1 MTVQSV
7 APWRK
12 TAKKARL
19 CSGWTLHVVA
29 GVPRPASVD
38 RVAAHV
44 AGVPWRCSPGPSGAA
59 VTEGVVTVQSTSNH
73 WCFTQ
78 GRSAVRSGKA
88 ARARWGK
95 ARKKS

>member
-1 MTVQSV
+1 VTVQSV

-29 GVPRPASVD
+29 GGTPARFGRSGCRACGRGSV
-38 RVAAHV
+38 ALL
-44 AGVPWRCSPGPSGAA
+44 SGPSGAA

-73 WCFTQ
+73 LSFTH
-78 GRSAVRSGKA
+78 GEAP
-88 ARARWGK
+88 
-95 ARKKS
+95 